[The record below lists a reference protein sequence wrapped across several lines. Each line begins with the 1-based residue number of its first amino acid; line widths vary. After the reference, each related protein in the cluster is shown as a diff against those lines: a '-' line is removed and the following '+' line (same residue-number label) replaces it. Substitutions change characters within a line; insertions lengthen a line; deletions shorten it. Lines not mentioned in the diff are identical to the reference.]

1 LWSITDIGS
10 QPVTSAVGG
19 KANVTTDPSWGRLV
33 IQNGLQSIILDPDR
47 FNQDCYDPEMGTI
60 RCRWVMR
67 RRQFIGLIG
76 GAAVWPLSARGQQ
89 KGRVS
94 TICLVG
100 VGSTIGEE
108 ARRAFESACSE
119 FGWVEGRNIHI
130 VYRSAE
136 PSQMRAAV
144 AELVAS
150 APAIIVALG
159 TSVLN
164 AVREATTSIP
174 VVFVGISDPE
184 GVGIVANLARPGGNM
199 TGLANFEPSMGG
211 KWLQTLKEIA
221 PHLTQIG
228 ILRFAGTQ
236 VRILR
241 NIEGNAAASGMR
253 VVDCPVR
260 DGSEIREAIGAFD
273 GEPDTGIIVFPDP
286 VLGTFRS
293 LIFELVA
300 KQHHPT
306 IYPFRSD
313 AQAGGLLSYGINI
326 IDQLR
331 RSAFYVDQILKGA
344 RPGDLPVQAPT
355 KFELVI
361 NLKTAKA
368 LGLDVPQALL
378 ARADEVIE

>member
-1 LWSITDIGS
+1 
-10 QPVTSAVGG
+10 
-19 KANVTTDPSWGRLV
+19 
-33 IQNGLQSIILDPDR
+33 
-47 FNQDCYDPEMGTI
+47 
-60 RCRWVMR
+60 MR

-76 GAAVWPLSARGQQ
+76 GTAAWPLASRGQQ
-89 KGRVS
+89 KARYP
-94 TICLVG
+94 
-100 VGSTIGEE
+100 TIGVVGPASTNDEE
-108 ARRAFESACSE
+108 TRRSMRAFEAACSE
-119 FGWVEGRNIHI
+119 FGRVEGRNIQI
-130 VYRSAE
+130 VYRWTES
-136 PSQMRAAV
+136 SQMRAV
-144 AELVAS
+144 VTELVAS
-150 APAIIVALG
+150 TPDVIVAYG

-164 AVREATTSIP
+164 AVRAATNSIP

-221 PHLTQIG
+221 PQLTQVG
-228 ILRFAGTQ
+228 VLRFAGTQ

-241 NIEGNAAASGMR
+241 NIEDNASSSGMK
-253 VVDCPVR
+253 VVDCPVH
-260 DGSEIREAIGAFD
+260 DGPEIRAAVGAFD
-273 GEPDTGIIVFPDP
+273 GQPGTGLIVLPDP
-286 VLGTFRS
+286 IFGTSLS
-293 LIFELVA
+293 LIVELA
-300 KQHHPT
+300 AEQHHPT

-326 IDQLR
+326 LDQVR

-344 RPGDLPVQAPT
+344 RAGDLPVQAPT

-368 LGLDVPQALL
+368 LGLDVPPAFL

>member
-1 LWSITDIGS
+1 
-10 QPVTSAVGG
+10 
-19 KANVTTDPSWGRLV
+19 
-33 IQNGLQSIILDPDR
+33 
-47 FNQDCYDPEMGTI
+47 
-60 RCRWVMR
+60 MR

-76 GAAVWPLSARGQQ
+76 GATTWPLAARGQQ
-89 KGRVS
+89 KARYP
-94 TICLVG
+94 
-100 VGSTIGEE
+100 TIGFVGTASTSDET
-108 ARRAFESACSE
+108 RRTFESACSE

-130 VYRSAE
+130 VYRWAE
-136 PSQMRAAV
+136 SSQMRAVV

-150 APAIIVALG
+150 APALIVAYG

-164 AVREATTSIP
+164 AVREATNSIP

-221 PHLTQIG
+221 PQLTQVG
-228 ILRFAGTQ
+228 VLRFAGTQ

-241 NIEGNAAASGMR
+241 NIEDSASSGGMK
-253 VVDCPVR
+253 VVDCPVH
-260 DGSEIREAIGAFD
+260 DGPEIRAAIGAFD
-273 GEPDTGIIVFPDP
+273 GEPGTGLIVVPDP
-286 VLGTFRS
+286 IFGGDAVS
-293 LIFELVA
+293 LICELAA
-300 KQHHPT
+300 KQHHPA
-306 IYPFRSD
+306 IYPFRRD

-326 IDQLR
+326 FDQVR
-331 RSAFYVDQILKGA
+331 RSALYVDQILKGA

-361 NLKTAKA
+361 NLRTAKA
-368 LGLDVPQALL
+368 MGLDVPQALL